1 MTRLEMAQ
9 ALRAHDNYIIL
20 THRRPDGD
28 TLGSA
33 AGLCLG
39 LRALGKNAWVLKNR
53 QLTPKLAPFTEGLV
67 TDTCPE
73 HATVLSV
80 DIASLGLLSF
90 DAAELGLGDQ
100 IALAIDHHGS
110 NDLNAPKLVEADRAA
125 CGEIILEL
133 LELLG
138 VTLTEKLANAL
149 YLAISTDTGCF
160 KYSNTTAH
168 THEAA
173 AKLIHAGAD
182 TYPINKAFFDT
193 KSFAR
198 LRLEAE
204 LTHSI
209 ELYAGGLV
217 GLCTMP
223 KSLLQ
228 ELGISEDDVDS
239 ISGFARSI
247 EGVEI
252 GIMIR
257 EVEDGGG
264 KISLR
269 TSENYNASDLCQ
281 AALQAPDTRSCLF
294 LPSAG
299 SSGSAEY
306 GKRNFDCRQARR
318 LDESGCSCEAARR
331 VPRKA
336 RRARRNAGPDGDRRS
351 PDFHWTRHT
360 GSRIF

>member
-1 MTRLEMAQ
+1 M
-9 ALRAHDNYIIL
+9 
-20 THRRPDGD
+20 
-28 TLGSA
+28 
-33 AGLCLG
+33 
-39 LRALGKNAWVLKNR
+39 
-53 QLTPKLAPFTEGLV
+53 
-67 TDTCPE
+67 
-73 HATVLSV
+73 

-90 DAAELGLGDQ
+90 DAEELSLGEQ

-110 NDLNAPKLVEADRAA
+110 NDLNAPKLVEADSAA

-173 AKLIHAGAD
+173 ARLIHAGAD

-204 LTHSI
+204 LTRSI

-269 TSENYNASDLCQ
+269 TSENYNASELCKALGGGGH
-281 AALQAPDTRSCLF
+281 AAA
-294 LPSAG
+294 AG
-299 SSGSAEY
+299 ATVPG
-306 GKRNFDCRQARR
+306 GIPGARHAILSLLAQHGIIR
-318 LDESGCSCEAARR
+318 ER
-331 VPRKA
+331 
-336 RRARRNAGPDGDRRS
+336 
-351 PDFHWTRHT
+351 
-360 GSRIF
+360 

>member
-90 DAAELGLGDQ
+90 DAEELSLGDQ

-125 CGEIILEL
+125 CGEIMLEL

-173 AKLIHAGAD
+173 AGATVPGGIAG
-182 TYPINKAFFDT
+182 
-193 KSFAR
+193 
-198 LRLEAE
+198 
-204 LTHSI
+204 
-209 ELYAGGLV
+209 
-217 GLCTMP
+217 
-223 KSLLQ
+223 
-228 ELGISEDDVDS
+228 
-239 ISGFARSI
+239 
-247 EGVEI
+247 
-252 GIMIR
+252 
-257 EVEDGGG
+257 
-264 KISLR
+264 
-269 TSENYNASDLCQ
+269 
-281 AALQAPDTRSCLF
+281 
-294 LPSAG
+294 
-299 SSGSAEY
+299 
-306 GKRNFDCRQARR
+306 
-318 LDESGCSCEAARR
+318 
-331 VPRKA
+331 A
-336 RRARRNAGPDGDRRS
+336 RRAILSVLAQRGIIRER
-351 PDFHWTRHT
+351 
-360 GSRIF
+360 

>member
-1 MTRLEMAQ
+1 M
-9 ALRAHDNYIIL
+9 
-20 THRRPDGD
+20 
-28 TLGSA
+28 
-33 AGLCLG
+33 
-39 LRALGKNAWVLKNR
+39 
-53 QLTPKLAPFTEGLV
+53 
-67 TDTCPE
+67 
-73 HATVLSV
+73 
-80 DIASLGLLSF
+80 
-90 DAAELGLGDQ
+90 
-100 IALAIDHHGS
+100 
-110 NDLNAPKLVEADRAA
+110 
-125 CGEIILEL
+125 
-133 LELLG
+133 ELLG

-228 ELGISEDDVDS
+228 ELSISEDDVDS

-269 TSENYNASDLCQ
+269 TSENYNASDLCRALGGGGH
-281 AALQAPDTRSCLF
+281 AAA
-294 LPSAG
+294 AG
-299 SSGSAEY
+299 ATVPGGIA
-306 GKRNFDCRQARR
+306 GARHAILSLLSQR
-318 LDESGCSCEAARR
+318 GIIRER
-331 VPRKA
+331 
-336 RRARRNAGPDGDRRS
+336 
-351 PDFHWTRHT
+351 
-360 GSRIF
+360 

>member
-269 TSENYNASDLCQ
+269 TSENYNASDLCRALGGGGH
-281 AALQAPDTRSCLF
+281 AAA
-294 LPSAG
+294 AG
-299 SSGSAEY
+299 ATVAGGIA
-306 GKRNFDCRQARR
+306 GARHAILSVLAQR
-318 LDESGCSCEAARR
+318 GIIRER
-331 VPRKA
+331 
-336 RRARRNAGPDGDRRS
+336 
-351 PDFHWTRHT
+351 
-360 GSRIF
+360 

>member
-1 MTRLEMAQ
+1 MTKLEAAQ
-9 ALRAHDNYIIL
+9 FLREHDNFVIL

-28 TLGSA
+28 TIGSA

-39 LRALGKNAWVLKNR
+39 LRTMGKTAWILKNR
-53 QLTPKLAPFTEGLV
+53 QLTPKLAPFAEGLLL
-67 TDTCPE
+67 DTCPQD
-73 HATVLSV
+73 AVVISV

-90 DAAELGLGDQ
+90 DAEGLEGR
-100 IALAIDHHGS
+100 IAFAIDHHGS
-110 NDLNAPKLVEADRAA
+110 NNLDVPKLVQAESAA
-125 CGEIILEL
+125 CGEIILAL

-138 VTLTEKLANAL
+138 VTLTQEMADAL

-160 KYSNTTAH
+160 KYSNTTAR

-173 AKLIHAGAD
+173 ARLMQAGAD

-198 LRLEAE
+198 LKLEAR
-204 LTHSI
+204 LTDSI
-209 ELYAGGLV
+209 ELYGGGTV

-223 KSLLQ
+223 KSLLA
-228 ELGISEDDVDS
+228 ELHISEDDVDS

-269 TSENYNASDLCQ
+269 TSENYNASDLCRALGGGGH
-281 AALQAPDTRSCLF
+281 AAA
-294 LPSAG
+294 AG
-299 SSGSAEY
+299 ATVPG
-306 GKRNFDCRQARR
+306 GIPGARHAILSLLAQR
-318 LDESGCSCEAARR
+318 GIIRE
-331 VPRKA
+331 
-336 RRARRNAGPDGDRRS
+336 
-351 PDFHWTRHT
+351 H
-360 GSRIF
+360 

>member
-228 ELGISEDDVDS
+228 ELGISEDDVTPS
-239 ISGFARSI
+239 QASRAPLRAWRS
-247 EGVEI
+247 
-252 GIMIR
+252 
-257 EVEDGGG
+257 
-264 KISLR
+264 
-269 TSENYNASDLCQ
+269 AS
-281 AALQAPDTRSCLF
+281 
-294 LPSAG
+294 
-299 SSGSAEY
+299 
-306 GKRNFDCRQARR
+306 
-318 LDESGCSCEAARR
+318 
-331 VPRKA
+331 
-336 RRARRNAGPDGDRRS
+336 
-351 PDFHWTRHT
+351 
-360 GSRIF
+360 

>member
-138 VTLTEKLANAL
+138 V
-149 YLAISTDTGCF
+149 S
-160 KYSNTTAH
+160 SRR
-168 THEAA
+168 
-173 AKLIHAGAD
+173 
-182 TYPINKAFFDT
+182 
-193 KSFAR
+193 SWR
-198 LRLEAE
+198 
-204 LTHSI
+204 THSI
-209 ELYAGGLV
+209 LPSRPTPAAPN
-217 GLCTMP
+217 TPIRPPTPTRRRQSSSMR
-223 KSLLQ
+223 
-228 ELGISEDDVDS
+228 
-239 ISGFARSI
+239 ART
-247 EGVEI
+247 
-252 GIMIR
+252 
-257 EVEDGGG
+257 
-264 KISLR
+264 R
-269 TSENYNASDLCQ
+269 TPLTRHSSTRR
-281 AALQAPDTRSCLF
+281 ALQGSDWMRS
-294 LPSAG
+294 
-299 SSGSAEY
+299 
-306 GKRNFDCRQARR
+306 
-318 LDESGCSCEAARR
+318 
-331 VPRKA
+331 
-336 RRARRNAGPDGDRRS
+336 
-351 PDFHWTRHT
+351 
-360 GSRIF
+360 

>member
-110 NDLNAPKLVEADRAA
+110 NDLTAPKLVESDRAA

-138 VTLTEKLANAL
+138 VPLTEKLANAL

-173 AKLIHAGAD
+173 ARLIHAGAD
-182 TYPINKAFFDT
+182 TYPINKTFFDT

-223 KSLLQ
+223 K
-228 ELGISEDDVDS
+228 
-239 ISGFARSI
+239 
-247 EGVEI
+247 
-252 GIMIR
+252 
-257 EVEDGGG
+257 
-264 KISLR
+264 
-269 TSENYNASDLCQ
+269 
-281 AALQAPDTRSCLF
+281 
-294 LPSAG
+294 
-299 SSGSAEY
+299 
-306 GKRNFDCRQARR
+306 
-318 LDESGCSCEAARR
+318 
-331 VPRKA
+331 
-336 RRARRNAGPDGDRRS
+336 
-351 PDFHWTRHT
+351 
-360 GSRIF
+360 

>member
-1 MTRLEMAQ
+1 M
-9 ALRAHDNYIIL
+9 
-20 THRRPDGD
+20 
-28 TLGSA
+28 
-33 AGLCLG
+33 
-39 LRALGKNAWVLKNR
+39 LKNR

-269 TSENYNASDLCQ
+269 TSEKLQRLRSLPGPWRRRTCGGGRRDRSRRHCRRQTRDLV
-281 AALQAPDTRSCLF
+281 
-294 LPSAG
+294 
-299 SSGSAEY
+299 
-306 GKRNFDCRQARR
+306 
-318 LDESGCSCEAARR
+318 CSCPARDHPGALSMANGILI
-331 VPRKA
+331 VDK
-336 RRARRNAGPDGDRRS
+336 PDGWTSQDVAAKLRGV
-351 PDFHWTRHT
+351 FHEKRVGHGGTLDPMATGVLPIFIGRATRE
-360 GSRIF
+360 SNF

>member
-1 MTRLEMAQ
+1 MTKLEAAQ
-9 ALRAHDNYIIL
+9 FLREQDNFVIL

-28 TLGSA
+28 TTGSA
-33 AGLCLG
+33 VGLCLG
-39 LRALGKNAWVLKNR
+39 LRALGKRAWVLRNR
-53 QLTPKLAPFTEGLV
+53 QLTPKLSPFVEGLLV
-67 TDTCPE
+67 DACPAE
-73 HATVLSV
+73 ATVISV

-90 DAAELGLGDQ
+90 DAEGLEAR

-110 NDLNAPKLVEADRAA
+110 NNLSVPKLVEPDSAA

-138 VTLTEKLANAL
+138 VTLTRQMAEAL

-168 THEAA
+168 THAA
-173 AKLIHAGAD
+173 AATLIAAGAED
-182 TYPINKAFFDT
+182 YPINKAFFDT

-198 LRLEAE
+198 LQLEAR
-204 LTHSI
+204 LTDSI
-209 ELYAGGLV
+209 ELYGGGIV

-223 KSLLQ
+223 KSLLD
-228 ELGISEDDVDS
+228 ELHISEDDVDS

-269 TSENYNASDLCQ
+269 TSEHYNASELCKALGGGGH
-281 AALQAPDTRSCLF
+281 AAA
-294 LPSAG
+294 AG
-299 SSGSAEY
+299 ATVPG
-306 GKRNFDCRQARR
+306 GITGARHAILSLLAQR
-318 LDESGCSCEAARR
+318 GIIRER
-331 VPRKA
+331 
-336 RRARRNAGPDGDRRS
+336 
-351 PDFHWTRHT
+351 
-360 GSRIF
+360 

>member
-53 QLTPKLAPFTEGLV
+53 QLTPKPAPFTEGLV

-125 CGEIILEL
+125 CGEI
-133 LELLG
+133 
-138 VTLTEKLANAL
+138 
-149 YLAISTDTGCF
+149 AISTDTGCF

-264 KISLR
+264 IPGARHAILSLLAQR
-269 TSENYNASDLCQ
+269 GIIRE
-281 AALQAPDTRSCLF
+281 R
-294 LPSAG
+294 
-299 SSGSAEY
+299 
-306 GKRNFDCRQARR
+306 
-318 LDESGCSCEAARR
+318 
-331 VPRKA
+331 
-336 RRARRNAGPDGDRRS
+336 
-351 PDFHWTRHT
+351 
-360 GSRIF
+360 

>member
-133 LELLG
+133 L
-138 VTLTEKLANAL
+138 
-149 YLAISTDTGCF
+149 DRP
-160 KYSNTTAH
+160 H
-168 THEAA
+168 
-173 AKLIHAGAD
+173 
-182 TYPINKAFFDT
+182 P
-193 KSFAR
+193 R
-198 LRLEAE
+198 
-204 LTHSI
+204 
-209 ELYAGGLV
+209 
-217 GLCTMP
+217 
-223 KSLLQ
+223 
-228 ELGISEDDVDS
+228 
-239 ISGFARSI
+239 
-247 EGVEI
+247 
-252 GIMIR
+252 
-257 EVEDGGG
+257 GGG
-264 KISLR
+264 KAHPCGRGYVSHQQGILR
-269 TSENYNASDLCQ
+269 HEELCKAQ
-281 AALQAPDTRSCLF
+281 TGGGADALHRALRGRTCGTLHDAEIAF
-294 LPSAG
+294 AG
-299 SSGSAEY
+299 AGY
-306 GKRNFDCRQARR
+306 FRGRR
-318 LDESGCSCEAARR
+318 GLHLRL
-331 VPRKA
+331 
-336 RRARRNAGPDGDRRS
+336 RAL
-351 PDFHWTRHT
+351 H
-360 GSRIF
+360 

>member
-28 TLGSA
+28 AIGSA

-39 LRALGKNAWVLKNR
+39 LRAMGKHAWVLKNR
-53 QLTPKLAPFTEGLV
+53 QLTPKLSPFVETLL
-67 TDTCPE
+67 TDACPE
-73 HATVLSV
+73 NATVLSV
-80 DIASLGLLSF
+80 DMASLGLLSF
-90 DAAELGLGDQ
+90 DAEELGLGEK

-110 NDLNAPKLVEADRAA
+110 NDLHAPKLVEADSAA

-133 LELLG
+133 LALLD
-138 VTLTEKLANAL
+138 VTLTEKMANAL

-168 THEAA
+168 THAA
-173 AKLIHAGAD
+173 AATLIAAGAEV
-182 TYPINKAFFDT
+182 YPINKAFFDT

-198 LRLEAE
+198 LKLEAR
-204 LTHSI
+204 LTDSI
-209 ELYAGGLV
+209 ELYGGGIV

-223 KSLLQ
+223 KSLLT
-228 ELGISEDDVDS
+228 ELQISEDDVDS

-269 TSENYNASDLCQ
+269 TSEHYNASELCKALGGGGH
-281 AALQAPDTRSCLF
+281 AAA
-294 LPSAG
+294 AG
-299 SSGSAEY
+299 ATVPG
-306 GKRNFDCRQARR
+306 GITGARHAILSLLAQR
-318 LDESGCSCEAARR
+318 GIIRER
-331 VPRKA
+331 
-336 RRARRNAGPDGDRRS
+336 
-351 PDFHWTRHT
+351 
-360 GSRIF
+360 

>member
-198 LRLEAE
+198 LRLEKI
-204 LTHSI
+204 TTPPIS
-209 ELYAGGLV
+209 AGPLAAAD
-217 GLCTMP
+217 MRRR
-223 KSLLQ
+223 Q
-228 ELGISEDDVDS
+228 
-239 ISGFARSI
+239 ARPF
-247 EGVEI
+247 
-252 GIMIR
+252 
-257 EVEDGGG
+257 
-264 KISLR
+264 
-269 TSENYNASDLCQ
+269 Q

-336 RRARRNAGPDGDRRS
+336 RRARRNAGPDGDGGS
-351 PDFHWTRHT
+351 SHFHRQSHAR
-360 GSRIF
+360 SRIF

>member
-90 DAAELGLGDQ
+90 DAAELGLG
-100 IALAIDHHGS
+100 
-110 NDLNAPKLVEADRAA
+110 DRAA

-223 KSLLQ
+223 KLLLQ

-257 EVEDGGG
+257 EVEGGMG
-264 KISLR
+264 KLSLR
-269 TSENYNASDLCQ
+269 TSPRYDACALCQ
-281 AALQAPDTRSCLF
+281 QLGGGGHAAA
-294 LPSAG
+294 AG
-299 SSGSAEY
+299 ASVAGGIEGAKKAILDVLAASGI
-306 GKRNFDCRQARR
+306 K
-318 LDESGCSCEAARR
+318 L
-331 VPRKA
+331 
-336 RRARRNAGPDGDRRS
+336 
-351 PDFHWTRHT
+351 
-360 GSRIF
+360 